1 VSTGAGGGEG
11 STDGGRRRR
20 RPRIRSGSRRVDAKP
35 EAMGRKGRERRRKR
49 DGAKGSGRVVGWWL
63 APLYRWA

>member
-11 STDGGRRRR
+11 STDGRRR

-35 EAMGRKGRERRRKR
+35 GAMGGRE
-49 DGAKGSGRVVGWWL
+49 GKGGNETGPRGQVAWWL
-63 APLYRWA
+63 APLYRWV